1 MAEFGHGAVAKF
13 FHFLGRFQ
21 LYQRDINA
29 NERWQKKSLP
39 TREAKTKTKTP
50 PRVQNFFQSGR
61 CSVTKRGRWK
71 IFLVMS
77 FMQLFPGFFRWN
89 QRKGWSRIWTR
100 GCHAVLVGPSIKKV
114 WQKLQYFARSWISKF
129 KATTWSERRV
139 TESEKMP
146 LVL

>member
-39 TREAKTKTKTP
+39 TWEAKTKTKTP
-50 PRVQNFFQSGR
+50 PRVQKFFQSGR

-77 FMQLFPGFFRWN
+77 FMQFFPGFFRWN
-89 QRKGWSRIWTR
+89 QRKGRSRIRTR
-100 GCHAVLVGPSIKKV
+100 GCHAVLVGPS
-114 WQKLQYFARSWISKF
+114 SKSCSRNYSILRDREF
-129 KATTWSERRV
+129 PNSRQQLEASAGLRKAK
-139 TESEKMP
+139 KMP